1 MLGTLRLKRIPIP
14 VRVGIVLGLI
24 FIGMASM
31 LVMSTQPT
39 GATFPTSGKTVDPE
53 RLRAHV
59 EKLSDDFAP
68 RSYKR
73 IWNLNKCA
81 DYIGSHFRE
90 AGGVLSNQTYEVK
103 GKTYRNV
110 IATFGPD
117 TATRI
122 VVGAHYDSFQDTPG
136 ADDNASGVS
145 GLLEL
150 AYLLG
155 KADLKQRVDLVAY
168 TLEEPPFFRS
178 GNMGSARHAYG
189 LRLDEVN
196 VEAMLCLEMIGYFN
210 DQEGSQQFS
219 SAIHN
224 LIYPDT
230 GNFIAIIGSMDDRK
244 LAKEVKVVM
253 RGATELPVHV
263 MCAPKGYPG
272 IDFSDHRNYWN
283 HGYTAIMI
291 TDTAFMRNFAYHG
304 SADTADRLDYKRMA
318 HVVLGVYEAVLHLS
332 NDPS

>member
-1 MLGTLRLKRIPIP
+1 MSGKTSLKRIPIP
-14 VRVGIVLGLI
+14 ARIGLVAGVIGIG
-24 FIGMASM
+24 FSSM

-39 GATFPTSGKTVDPE
+39 NAFFPTSEKGVEPQ
-53 RLRAHV
+53 RLRTHV
-59 EKLSDDFAP
+59 DKLSVDFAP
-68 RSYKR
+68 RNYKR

-81 DYIGSHFRE
+81 DYIGAHFKE
-90 AGGVLSNQTYEVK
+90 AGAVLSNQTYTVK
-103 GKTYRNV
+103 ENVYRNV
-110 IATFGPD
+110 IGTFGPQ
-117 TATRI
+117 TARRI

-136 ADDNASGVS
+136 ADDNASGIA
-145 GLLEL
+145 GLIEL

-155 KADLKQRVDLVAY
+155 KAELKQRVDLVAY

-189 LRLDEVN
+189 LRLNEAD

-210 DQEGSQQFS
+210 DQKGSQQFY
-219 SAIHN
+219 SAIHTF
-224 LIYPDT
+224 LYPDI

-244 LAKEVKVVM
+244 LARSVKEVM

-272 IDFSDHRNYWN
+272 LDFSDHRNYWN
-283 HGYTAIMI
+283 HGYAAIMI

-304 SADTADRLDYKRMA
+304 SADTADRLDYRRMA
-318 HVVLGVYEAVLHLS
+318 NVVVGVYEAVVHLS
-332 NDPS
+332 NNDP